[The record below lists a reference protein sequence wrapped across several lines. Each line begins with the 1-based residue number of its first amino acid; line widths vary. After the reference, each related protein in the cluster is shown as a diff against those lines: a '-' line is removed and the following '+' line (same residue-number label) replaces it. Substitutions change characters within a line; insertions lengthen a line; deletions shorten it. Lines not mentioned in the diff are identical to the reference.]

1 MSDKSGI
8 TEASLT
14 EKVVFLGVVYLSD
27 EGETPVDSSELTV
40 TCNDQCSELEMDVLG
55 HLTEV
60 DVMRALSSL
69 AASGLV
75 TEAEVEDRS
84 PVGKGRPTYA
94 LETDHEPIV
103 GELADDD
110 RVGPLAERVRGA

>member
-1 MSDKSGI
+1 MSEQAEIGS
-8 TEASLT
+8 ASLT
-14 EKVVFLGVVYLSD
+14 EKVVFLGVAQLSG
-27 EGETPVDSSELTV
+27 EEETPVDSSEV
-40 TCNDQCSELEMDVLG
+40 TRTCLDHCSDLETDVLG

-103 GELADDD
+103 DELADDD
-110 RVGPLAERVRGA
+110 RVGPLAKRVRGA